1 MALELDCEKYHRAD
15 PVFART
21 IRGGQGSFRVFNDTV
36 KIGCNVVIQN
46 RIYDPDDGDRLDMSI
61 GYILAIKIVED
72 KTYVLIQWYMKP
84 SELKSILKES
94 KIGAMVLKGAA
105 RGEFILTDIEGI
117 VESKDVMDL
126 ANIHTFVNNSA
137 DPDYH
142 LLTSQAL
149 FYRLEYSFEHCAPRF
164 SFVGEAENQEWL
176 LSILLGVLKVDL
188 PAHSN
193 VHDVPNRRIRNTK
206 ALNELTAQE
215 AMLLFQQGP
224 TIRGL
229 GWVKILY
236 PGSLQR
242 GIQGWLVTGNGVLM
256 RSN

>member
-1 MALELDCEKYHRAD
+1 
-15 PVFART
+15 
-21 IRGGQGSFRVFNDTV
+21 
-36 KIGCNVVIQN
+36 
-46 RIYDPDDGDRLDMSI
+46 
-61 GYILAIKIVED
+61 
-72 KTYVLIQWYMKP
+72 
-84 SELKSILKES
+84 

-176 LSILLGVLKVDL
+176 LSACHECEAFYNPDVDRQVYCWACSKWICL
-188 PAHSN
+188 AHSN

-256 RSN
+256 RSKLKEYPGEDWKKLAWTYDHCSAVSSGIIASAMFRAITGIRQGWKCPNCNRVC